1 VSDLA
6 TLDPGILAKAIVD
19 GDLTYDMVEPALFC
33 QDKAAIEGFE
43 DFVEKAGINL
53 KAEVNAELMNVALV
67 NGMCRRAL
75 LIPKGMFI
83 TGRIHK
89 APYVDMIINGD
100 VSVQVPD
107 GIERY
112 QGFNLLEGL
121 AGRKRVLY
129 THETT
134 LWVTVDR
141 TDAETV
147 EEAEND
153 ITVSKYCEYDDF
165 VSEIK
170 K

>member
-43 DFVEKAGINL
+43 DF
-53 KAEVNAELMNVALV
+53 EVNAELMNVALV